1 MKKIF
6 KWGSIVLGIIVLYVA
21 FFEYPKLEII
31 TGYSAKSVASGV
43 FIGGRTQV
51 SVEKGDNDFSL
62 MFLATNKVDKENGSV
77 SSSIFGMQPKKAVF
91 REGLGSILITEAK
104 DGTSSLPQPNR
115 NHGDLALPY
124 PYGNQEQKDTVFSNV
139 DYESLSKEI
148 ERIFDVGDAQEKR
161 TRSVLVLY
169 KDQVIGEK
177 YAAGF
182 DRNTPILGWS
192 MTKSITSAIYGVM
205 VKKGMLDINDSP
217 NVRTWS
223 SDDRKEIT
231 YNDLLHM
238 NSGLEWEENYYKISD
253 VTRMLYHDT
262 DMGQSQ
268 IDKPL
273 VGKPDE
279 TWNYSSGT
287 TNVLAGPLMSALF
300 ENKQEYMDFWY
311 KELID
316 KIGMSSA
323 LIETDQVGHF
333 VGSSYGWA
341 TTRDWG
347 KFGTLYLHEGNW
359 NGEQVLD
366 SSWVAYTHTP
376 TNGSEGRYGA
386 QFWLNAGGYYPDAP
400 RDLYS
405 CNGFQ
410 GQRVFIVPS
419 KELVI
424 VRMGLTEDDRFDF
437 NAFLKNVIDCI
448 N

>member
-1 MKKIF
+1 MKKIL
-6 KWGSIVLGIIVLYVA
+6 KWGSIILGIVVLYIA

-43 FIGGRTQV
+43 FIGGRTQE
-51 SVEKGDNDFSL
+51 SVETGDNDFSL
-62 MFLATNKVDKENGSV
+62 MFLSTNEVNEQRNEV
-77 SSSIFGMQPKKAVF
+77 RSSIFGMQPKKAVF
-91 REGLGSILITEAK
+91 RDGLGSILITVDTDK
-104 DGTSSLPQPNR
+104 TGSLPQPKR
-115 NHGDLALPY
+115 NKVSLALPY
-124 PYGNQEQKDTVFSNV
+124 PYGDQKQTDTLFSNV
-139 DYESLSKEI
+139 DYTTLSKVI
-148 ERIFDVGDAQEKR
+148 DGVFDLGNEQEKR

-169 KDQVIGEK
+169 KDQIVGEK
-177 YAAGF
+177 YAPGF
-182 DRNTPILGWS
+182 AQNTPILGWS

-205 VKKGMLDINDSP
+205 VKKGMLDINESP
-217 NVRTWS
+217 GLEIWS
-223 SDDRKEIT
+223 QDERKEIT
-231 YNDLLHM
+231 YNDLLQM

-273 VGKPDE
+273 VGKPNE

-300 ENKQEYMDFWY
+300 DSKQEYMDFWY
-311 KELID
+311 RELID

-323 LIETDQVGHF
+323 IIETDQVGHF

-386 QFWLNAGGYYPDAP
+386 QFWLNEGGYYPDVP
-400 RDLYS
+400 RELYS

-410 GQRVFIVPS
+410 GQRVFIIPS